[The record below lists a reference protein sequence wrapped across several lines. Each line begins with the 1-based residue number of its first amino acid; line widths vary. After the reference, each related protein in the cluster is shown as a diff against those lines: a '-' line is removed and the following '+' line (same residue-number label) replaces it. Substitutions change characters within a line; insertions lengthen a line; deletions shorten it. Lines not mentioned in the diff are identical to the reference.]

1 MGSASPPKTGLK
13 QAACLVCRRGK
24 IKCEYLADQG
34 RCRRCLQLDKECV
47 RPDYHAGRQRGIK
60 NKRVGIDK
68 AIYQVQQAARR
79 AGKGGRGSKADE
91 TILARLRD
99 ILHEDDDDDGDALG
113 EDDDD
118 AITSSR
124 QNGTMSASASAQEV
138 KPDSG
143 ARYHR
148 PPGEMSLAVDDAE
161 NPLQLLARASYFT
174 PSAEERGKR
183 TPQKTRQDAAAASDA
198 EHAKLNDFFSIT
210 RSDLDVGDDV
220 DPISLGLVE
229 EDEAEML
236 FTYFHEKLAHTRWG
250 LDPDLYTVAFTRTRS
265 AFLTTTLMAC
275 AALFVPTAGSL
286 SKRLSNHVKML
297 AQCVITRRHRSVEI
311 VLAFVVNIPWIFPG
325 QRSTDDETCWYISM
339 AATIAIDLLMHKTLV
354 SKEML
359 DSGIGLTLA
368 RGECLDTN
376 TALEIDG
383 YEGIE
388 PWSERGMI
396 LLRSR
401 ERCWISL
408 YVVERGM
415 GLARGRPFMVPVTR
429 LIKDCDD
436 WPKSTIAASQDGHAV
451 SMAVMRRDLD
461 VLFSNVRSLC
471 DGSQNASS
479 DGSAI
484 ARSIQDAIEHFFEQW
499 HSKWDLSIGVGPDRR
514 LPPYVEIL
522 VSHTRLS
529 TYGGVINHPTA
540 PIEVRRFFRTAGLSS
555 ALNVMRAAIQGESL
569 LQSMPNNTT
578 IMICFAACFALTLS
592 AYTTDSSALAPS
604 IRKLIVEA
612 AGVLERLGT
621 ITKHRNGLSVL
632 YGKYL
637 RQIVRKAV
645 TTRKA
650 SGRDLAGPVAAANSN
665 SSTPI
670 YALAST
676 TTTTTTNAPALMAP
690 VAISAQQPH
699 PELMHTQLPQQQQ
712 QHQHVHAQQ
721 QQMTQQPMLW
731 PETLHFSAMSGDQ
744 ITHVLN
750 QPGNA
755 FEPSFGGLSWQDMN
769 NFDWLPFP
777 EFGM

>member
-1 MGSASPPKTGLK
+1 
-13 QAACLVCRRGK
+13 
-24 IKCEYLADQG
+24 
-34 RCRRCLQLDKECV
+34 
-47 RPDYHAGRQRGIK
+47 
-60 NKRVGIDK
+60 
-68 AIYQVQQAARR
+68 
-79 AGKGGRGSKADE
+79 
-91 TILARLRD
+91 
-99 ILHEDDDDDGDALG
+99 
-113 EDDDD
+113 
-118 AITSSR
+118 
-124 QNGTMSASASAQEV
+124 
-138 KPDSG
+138 
-143 ARYHR
+143 
-148 PPGEMSLAVDDAE
+148 
-161 NPLQLLARASYFT
+161 
-174 PSAEERGKR
+174 
-183 TPQKTRQDAAAASDA
+183 
-198 EHAKLNDFFSIT
+198 
-210 RSDLDVGDDV
+210 
-220 DPISLGLVE
+220 
-229 EDEAEML
+229 
-236 FTYFHEKLAHTRWG
+236 
-250 LDPDLYTVAFTRTRS
+250 
-265 AFLTTTLMAC
+265 MAC

-286 SKRLSNHVKML
+286 SKRLSNHVKTL
-297 AQCVITRRHRSVEI
+297 AQRVIARRQRSVEI

-325 QRSTDDETCWYISM
+325 QRSTDDETCTYISM
-339 AATIAIDLLMHKTLV
+339 ATTIAIDLLMHKTLV
-354 SKEML
+354 SKQLL
-359 DSGIGLTLA
+359 DSGDGLKLA

-383 YEGIE
+383 YNGVD
-388 PWSERGMI
+388 PLSERGMI

-436 WPKSTIAASQDGHAV
+436 WHRSHIAASQDGHAV
-451 SMAVMRRDLD
+451 SMAVLRRDLD
-461 VLFSNVRSLC
+461 GLFCNVRSLC

-479 DGSAI
+479 DGSQI
-484 ARSIQDAIEHFFEQW
+484 AKSIQDSIEHFFAQW

-555 ALNVMRAAIQGESL
+555 ALNVMRASIQGESL

-592 AYTTDSSALAPS
+592 AYTTDGSALAPS

-612 AGVLERLGT
+612 AGVLERIGT

-637 RQIVRKAV
+637 RQIVRKAAV
-645 TTRKA
+645 TTKA
-650 SGRDLAGPVAAANSN
+650 MNQEAVSAANTPGASAPAYSVNTPPASHPTPN
-665 SSTPI
+665 SSMPSLLELLHPQHPQHPAHRQTQPPPLQPEMPRPADNQPI
-670 YALAST
+670 
-676 TTTTTTNAPALMAP
+676 
-690 VAISAQQPH
+690 
-699 PELMHTQLPQQQQ
+699 
-712 QHQHVHAQQ
+712 
-721 QQMTQQPMLW
+721 LW
-731 PETLHFSAMSGDQ
+731 PQTLQFSAMSGDQ

-750 QPGNA
+750 QPGNG